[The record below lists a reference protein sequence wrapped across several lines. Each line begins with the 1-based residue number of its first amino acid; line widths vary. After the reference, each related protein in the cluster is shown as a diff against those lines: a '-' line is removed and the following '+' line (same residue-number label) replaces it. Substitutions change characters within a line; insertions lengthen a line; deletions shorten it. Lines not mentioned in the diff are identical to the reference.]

1 MRSCTKIDNSKKDIL
16 ILGKG
21 STKGLEHTVS
31 SEKIHSINLLEI
43 IKNSVWADIVMEQTV
58 INLLM
63 AQKFIT
69 LKQKFLKLWQVHYV

>member
-1 MRSCTKIDNSKKDIL
+1 MRPCTKIDNSKKDIL

-43 IKNSVWADIVMEQTV
+43 IKNSVWAGIVMEQTV

-69 LKQKFLKLWQVHYV
+69 LKQKFLKLWQDHYV

>member
-1 MRSCTKIDNSKKDIL
+1 MRPCTKIDNSKKDIL